1 MLVEV
6 VEHPLVFLLQLMEHL
21 VLQVVEVETVV
32 RLVMQ
37 EEQVLLGVKEMV
49 VKEQEHLN
57 TVLVVVEALVVMVLM
72 AQHLMVE
79 SVE

>member
-1 MLVEV
+1 
-6 VEHPLVFLLQLMEHL
+6 MEHL

>member
-1 MLVEV
+1 
-6 VEHPLVFLLQLMEHL
+6 MEHL

-72 AQHLMVE
+72 AQHLMVG